1 MLTLNLTDEQIT
13 TIIKKFNLDF
23 VIEYEKEQLP
33 DLISILEAIKN

>member
-23 VIEYEKEQLP
+23 VIEYKKEQLP